1 VAAVIVDCETTP
13 AAPCGPIDP
22 RTDRIVE
29 LAAVGVDERG
39 AIVDARVSL
48 VRPDVPMSATAS
60 AIHHLVDADVMHFPD
75 AATVIERLGLLEAPA
90 LVAHNGQYDFAILT
104 RERPELASKPKLCTL
119 RAARRLFP
127 DAPSHKNQVL
137 RYHLGL
143 GLPPDLGPSHRALSD
158 AVVTAALLAR
168 MLRETTLEELLAGQ
182 SRPVLLGLVT
192 VGPAKMRGRPWS
204 EVDVGLLRWFL
215 APGRD
220 FDEDVRH
227 TAQHWLQRRTAA

>member
-90 LVAHNGQYDFAILT
+90 
-104 RERPELASKPKLCTL
+104 PELASKPKLCTL

-168 MLRETTLEELLAGQ
+168 MLRETTLKELLAVQ
-182 SRPVLLGLVT
+182 SRPVLLGVVT

-227 TAQHWLQRRTAA
+227 TAQHWLQRRAAA